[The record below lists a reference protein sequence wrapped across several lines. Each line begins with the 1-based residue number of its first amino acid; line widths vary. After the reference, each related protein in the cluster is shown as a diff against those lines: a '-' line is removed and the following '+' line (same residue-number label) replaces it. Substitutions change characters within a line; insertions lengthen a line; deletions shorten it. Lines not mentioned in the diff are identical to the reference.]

1 VEKIENWDF
10 IHVLVIEFRT
20 KFSTRSTKFFKR
32 SRLVSVV
39 EDVSI

>member
-20 KFSTRSTKFFKR
+20 KFSTRSPTFFKR